1 MFYEMNSFYL
11 PALYTDVVY
20 DTAEDQRTS
29 HKGIMKQEHVYE
41 NFPSRES
48 KSRQQLLSKCK

>member
-1 MFYEMNSFYL
+1 MNSFHI
-11 PALYTDVVY
+11 PALYTDVLY

-29 HKGIMKQEHVYE
+29 HKGIVNQEHVYE

-48 KSRQQLLSKCK
+48 KSRQQLISKCK